1 MSWLDAVVLGLVQG
15 VSEFLP
21 VSSSGHLVI
30 AQEVLGVEAA
40 GVFFEVLV
48 HVATLISVV
57 WVYRATV
64 AELLLG
70 AARGERE
77 AWSYIGRIALATVP
91 AALIG
96 YLLEDEIG
104 AAFDS
109 PVFVGAM
116 LLVTAAF
123 LWSTRAALR
132 RSPDREVGWG
142 RGFEMGIAQAFAILP
157 GISRSGATVT
167 TALWRGVDPDE
178 AARFSFLL
186 SIPAILGA
194 GVLELGGAGAGGQGL
209 ALGPAA
215 AAFVT
220 AAVSGV
226 LAIRLFVRMLRN
238 RTFPAFAPYVA
249 LVGGGFLAY
258 GLFS

>member
-1 MSWLDAVVLGLVQG
+1 MNWFDAIVLGLVQG
-15 VSEFLP
+15 LTEFLP

-30 AQEVLGVEAA
+30 AQELLGAA
-40 GVFFEVLV
+40 APGIFFEVLV
-48 HVATLISVV
+48 HVGTLVSVV
-57 WVYRATV
+57 WVYRQTLMDLAV
-64 AELLLG
+64 GL
-70 AARGERE
+70 ARRERD
-77 AWSYIGRIALATVP
+77 AWSYLGRIAFATLP

-96 YLLEDEIG
+96 FLLEDDIG

-116 LLVTAAF
+116 LLVTAGF
-123 LWSTRAALR
+123 LWSTRAALAR
-132 RSPDREVGWG
+132 RPQGEVDWG
-142 RGFEMGIAQAFAILP
+142 RGYEMGLAQALAILP

-178 AARFSFLL
+178 AARFSFLM

-194 GVLELGGAGAGGQGL
+194 GILEVGPVVSGGIQVPF
-209 ALGPAA
+209 GPAVA
-215 AAFVT
+215 GFLT

-249 LVGGGFLAY
+249 AVGAGFLLY
-258 GLFS
+258 GLFW